1 MIGLKRQK
9 NSKLQGNIGL
19 AAAIYWFEQNGYR
32 TYIPLTDSQEDDLVV
47 KINGRLYSVQVRT
60 TYSEYEPGRYALNL
74 RVMGGNRSG
83 TGKVKHFD
91 PSEVDF
97 IFALTENEEKYLI
110 PAAAIECKHSI
121 KLGGPKYA
129 QYRVE

>member
-1 MIGLKRQK
+1 MLGLRRQK
-9 NSKLQGNIGL
+9 NSKIQGNIGL
-19 AAAIYWFEQNGYR
+19 ATAILWFEQNDYR
-32 TYIPLTDSQEDDLVV
+32 TYVPLTDSQEDDLVV
-47 KINGRLYSVQVRT
+47 KINGKLYSVQIKT
-60 TYSEYEPGRYALNL
+60 TYCEYAPGRYMLNL

-91 PSEVDF
+91 PNEVDF
-97 IFALTENEEKYLI
+97 VFALTDNGEKYLI
-110 PAAAIECKHSI
+110 PSSAISCRHSL